1 MLFPLYNDFR
11 GKTDELTSPEQ
22 QRALERILDCREKQ
36 KVDGCSSCKF
46 YDDCDLVKGYLKQYA
61 GPKTPQPDGG
71 TP

>member
-36 KVDGCSSCKF
+36 RVDGCSSCKF
-46 YDDCDLVKGYLKQYA
+46 YNDCDLVKGYLRLYA
-61 GPKTPQPDGG
+61 VASPPPSAGG